1 MANPADPSISY
12 CLFWYWVGKMSAFDY
27 WSLFGFYLNAF
38 VSFSKLPS
46 LKKSHL
52 ACDFVLSLCNF
63 RCLQTWNSTLVSW
76 APKIFLIDHFGFRLH
91 RVLTM
96 VHVLRSVNHKNNQ
109 LGHCIG
115 VLCSLDPTKLTKTD
129 NSELTQ
135 VEYHFKT
142 SQIGFS
148 LTIQKFS
155 N

>member
-1 MANPADPSISY
+1 M
-12 CLFWYWVGKMSAFDY
+12 
-27 WSLFGFYLNAF
+27 
-38 VSFSKLPS
+38 
-46 LKKSHL
+46 
-52 ACDFVLSLCNF
+52 
-63 RCLQTWNSTLVSW
+63 
-76 APKIFLIDHFGFRLH
+76 
-91 RVLTM
+91 LTM
-96 VHVLRSVNHKNNQ
+96 VHVLCSVNHKNNQ